1 MKNREIYENALRLLA
16 LSAHEDVNEDYEE
29 RAPFLIASFCTE
41 ALDVDRFLR
50 ESIGES
56 PATNFGKVW
65 MELSEEFPLL
75 ERLAPIACLYVAAML
90 VIEENS
96 DLSDRLYDL
105 YSQRLSAVWN
115 GITSV
120 VDSIKEQYFSD

>member
-1 MKNREIYENALRLLA
+1 MKNRDIYENALRLLA
-16 LSAHEDVNEDYEE
+16 QSADSGENEDYEE

-41 ALDVDRFLR
+41 AMELDRFLR
-50 ESIGES
+50 ESVGES
-56 PATNFGKVW
+56 PAAEFGKVW

-90 VIEENS
+90 VLEENA

-105 YSQRLSAVWN
+105 YSQGISAIWN

-120 VDSIKEQYFSD
+120 IDSIKEQYFSD